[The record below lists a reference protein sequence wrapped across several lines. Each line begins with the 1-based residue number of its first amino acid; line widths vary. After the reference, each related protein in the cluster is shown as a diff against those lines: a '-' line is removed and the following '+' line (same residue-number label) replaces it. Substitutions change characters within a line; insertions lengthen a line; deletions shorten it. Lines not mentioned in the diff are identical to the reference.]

1 MQGQLPPA
9 AQDIYEEMQELQAEA
24 EDVVAQRQDAE
35 REREAAAA
43 AIDAIEDSEGDE
55 AVYRRLGSVFAETT
69 AGEARPALEAKVARL
84 DDRIE
89 ALESTEEDLRT
100 EFENRKEDIKHLLGG
115 AGGIGTSE

>member
-24 EDVVAQRQDAE
+24 ENVVARKQDAE
-35 REREAAAA
+35 REREAAADAIA
-43 AIDAIEDSEGDE
+43 AIENRSTDE
-55 AVYRRLGSVFAETT
+55 TVYRRLGSVFAETT
-69 AGEARPALEAKVARL
+69 TGEARPALETKVARL

-89 ALESTEEDLRT
+89 ALDTTEDDLRT